1 MKKITKFIINRND
14 LEYYLVEKVQNGNKI
29 FYNVYFDANTK
40 MVFNQDNF
48 HAIFGLDEKISVQK
62 YIYRMRYN
70 EKLSFNDMEA
80 NLKEKILDSI
90 NSQTINNKD
99 YRNPKV
105 DVSELLKGIDFCN
118 RLISL
123 DESLIDYE
131 DNYNLVSRK
140 NNESRILNNVYSD
153 QIRDNIFTRDD
164 NLSLE
169 SGIER
174 IRKYDN

>member
-1 MKKITKFIINRND
+1 M
-14 LEYYLVEKVQNGNKI
+14 ENKI
-29 FYNVYFDANTK
+29 FYNVYFDADTK

-90 NSQTINNKD
+90 NRQTINNKD

-105 DVSELLKGIDFCN
+105 DVSELLKGIDFV
-118 RLISL
+118 
-123 DESLIDYE
+123 ID
-131 DNYNLVSRK
+131 
-140 NNESRILNNVYSD
+140 
-153 QIRDNIFTRDD
+153 
-164 NLSLE
+164 
-169 SGIER
+169 
-174 IRKYDN
+174 